1 MEIDLLANHLEFKE
15 KVIQWL
21 NDEFGGENS
30 RAFYKGIIENSLR
43 EKSLPITFVAI
54 ENGEVIGTIGV
65 WRSDLLSRQDLYPWI
80 SALVVRN
87 DYRNKG
93 LGRALQQYA
102 LDYCSALNFNEV
114 YLYTDIENYYE
125 KSGWKIIGEGYEYS
139 GEKVKIFKYKF
150 M

>member
-65 WRSDLLSRQDLYPWI
+65 
-80 SALVVRN
+80 
-87 DYRNKG
+87 
-93 LGRALQQYA
+93 
-102 LDYCSALNFNEV
+102 
-114 YLYTDIENYYE
+114 
-125 KSGWKIIGEGYEYS
+125 
-139 GEKVKIFKYKF
+139 
-150 M
+150 